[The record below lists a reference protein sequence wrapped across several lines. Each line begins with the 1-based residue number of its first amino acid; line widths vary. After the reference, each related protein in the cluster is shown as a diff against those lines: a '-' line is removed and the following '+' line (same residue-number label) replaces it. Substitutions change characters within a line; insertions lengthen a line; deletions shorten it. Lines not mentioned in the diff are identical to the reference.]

1 MTMSRMFFWKG
12 MGAGLAAGA
21 CLSLCFLPRRH
32 KQSRRISRLLKL
44 AGDALDR
51 LGAALGF

>member
-1 MTMSRMFFWKG
+1 MSRMFFWKG